1 MPKEKN
7 NNWIFWGILFLLF
20 GLAVYALKS
29 ILLPFVVGITIGYL
43 FDPLVDKLA
52 KRGCNRT
59 LAAILILVLAAII
72 IIPTLVLL
80 IGIINEQLM
89 RFLHFLPE
97 YISSLTKKAEP
108 FLRELQNKF
117 PDFNSEK
124 IKEQLGNN
132 TSNALKVGVSAIG
145 KIIGGGIAF
154 LSLLSLLVITPVV
167 TFYMLRDWKH
177 FTKKIDDLLPKRSK
191 TTIRKIAKDI
201 DRAIAGFIRGQMTV
215 CLILG
220 MFYGTALH
228 LTGLQLGF
236 VIGFIAGI
244 ISFIP
249 YVGSIFGFLVSMTI
263 AFVQFDS
270 YSPMLLIVG
279 IFAVGQVLEG
289 SFLTPKFIGESIG
302 IHPVWILFALLTGGV
317 LLGFLGL
324 LIAIPAAAVIGVL
337 VRHSIENY
345 KKSEYYLK

>member
-20 GLAVYALKS
+20 CITVYALKS
-29 ILLPFVVGITIGYL
+29 ILLPFAVGITIGYL
-43 FDPLVDKLA
+43 FDPLVGKLT

-59 LAAILILVLAAII
+59 LAAILILALAAII

-108 FLRELQNKF
+108 FLRELNHKF
-117 PDFNSEK
+117 PNFNSEK

-132 TSNALKVGVSAIG
+132 ASNALRVGVSTIG
-145 KIIGGGIAF
+145 KIIGGGLAF

-201 DRAIAGFIRGQMTV
+201 DRVIAGFIRGQMTI

-228 LTGLQLGF
+228 ITGLQLGF

-270 YSPMLLIVG
+270 YSSMLLIVG
-279 IFAVGQVLEG
+279 IFAIGQLLEG

-302 IHPVWILFALLTGGV
+302 LHPVWVMFALLTGGV

-324 LIAIPAAAVIGVL
+324 LIAIPTAAVIGVL